1 MMVRP
6 VRSLGGTAGHH
17 ESFGLLQ
24 VCSNFIHFFLFSFG
38 SWCSESHHFLPSWL
52 VTAGKMRDFW
62 GQMCFHSTII
72 MPLKILIALAVFL
85 GGPWAGWEDSGSE
98 CLQQLREVRNMF
110 PPFTQDVLLQSL
122 GDLPAQCSELVT
134 TVKNKDTTET
144 RC

>member
-1 MMVRP
+1 MGPPDTVKA
-6 VRSLGGTAGHH
+6 LACCK
-17 ESFGLLQ
+17 FAL
-24 VCSNFIHFFLFSFG
+24 NFIHFFLFSFG

-98 CLQQLREVRNMF
+98 CLQQLKEVRNMF

-134 TVKNKDTTET
+134 TVKNKDTIHRHYAFCPPGAE
-144 RC
+144 C